1 MKTFKEYIKDL
12 NGKQEFVSKAGAG
25 EWGRPESV
33 QKYVQDT
40 PGQSVELY
48 KKNTN

>member
-12 NGKQEFVSKAGAG
+12 KGKQEFVSKAGAG
-25 EWGRPESV
+25 EWGRPESA